1 MDRVFPQEIE
11 KYLDYRY
18 SHLISR
24 IDHPDLPGRIRQYLE
39 KRGITITQ
47 ESTFADETD
56 VGWAVFSFKGE
67 SARPLVL
74 DLIESGF
81 PESIRG
87 IDAQHF

>member
-1 MDRVFPQEIE
+1 MSRILPQEIE

-24 IDHPDLPGRIRQYLE
+24 IDHPDLPARIRRYLE
-39 KRGITITQ
+39 ERGIVITQ
-47 ESTFADETD
+47 ESTFADEAD
-56 VGWAVFSFKGE
+56 VGWAVFSFEGE